1 MDNPNEKS
9 TVEKLNEYS
18 AIEKSILSHQDRVH
32 KQAAE
37 LQATKDALLKSLLTP
52 EQVAKMDEIELEF
65 QPQFDIIYDPGELK
79 DLEERKQKLADEITK
94 EVLTVK
100 ESVSGDQHICVFTA
114 EKSELVTKV
123 NIDMLKG
130 IAVNIPKIKECY
142 TEETKT
148 NPAKAYI
155 RKR

>member
-9 TVEKLNEYS
+9 TIEKLNEYS
-18 AIEKSILSHQDRVH
+18 AIEKSILGHQDRVQ

-37 LQATKDALLKSLLTP
+37 LQATKNALLKSLLTP
-52 EQVAKMDEIELEF
+52 EQIAKMDEIELEF

-79 DLEERKQKLADEITK
+79 DLEERKKKLADEITK

-100 ESVSGDQHICVFTA
+100 ESVFGDQHECVFNK
-114 EKSELVTKV
+114 EKKEMVTKV
-123 NIDMLKG
+123 NVEMLKG
-130 IAVNIPKIKECY
+130 IAVNIPKIRECY
-142 TEETKT
+142 TEDTKFT
-148 NPAKAYI
+148 PAKAYI